1 MRQTCSCTLRRYVA
15 LSPSV
20 CIMTSPALTPIQ
32 PNVAL
37 KSQRLSK
44 FIQIAMLWSAYF
56 GYPVEAQIVEA
67 HRPTTDTDKR
77 TNQPALVVLLHCV
90 CTVQLTAYTR
100 NSRTRQPRPTNSKQ
114 AYPEP
119 NPSRVYIRGRG
130 LDRRAFPLE
139 PLQGALVLL
148 HQRRHLLQNLLVVR
162 VQPLFLLLI

>member
-1 MRQTCSCTLRRYVA
+1 MLMHSQAIRRLVTQRVYHDV
-15 LSPSV
+15 
-20 CIMTSPALTPIQ
+20 TSAN
-32 PNVAL
+32 PNPTKRCA
-37 KSQRLSK
+37 QE
-44 FIQIAMLWSAYF
+44 
-56 GYPVEAQIVEA
+56 PEAFKVHSNRDVVVGIFWLPRRDPIVEA